1 MATNFYFNN
10 FNNSQEQ
17 LLIES
22 LIIESIKIYGHDL
35 FYLPR
40 TEVAKDSLYL
50 QDDLSSFNAAYNIEM
65 YVKNV
70 EGFGGEG
77 DLFSRFGVE
86 IRDQVTFVVAQSVF
100 NEEIQSQTSLIRP
113 REGDLLFLPLN
124 GKVFQIKFVE
134 HEAVFYQ
141 MGSLQTYELTCE
153 LYEYSGERLNT
164 GIDIIDNIARD
175 NAPSRS
181 LYVTSTIGT
190 FQINETV
197 YVDLGS
203 NNELQATISSI
214 TANLS
219 AANAYTLEVRDIRS
233 DTEAMFFVANT
244 TITGRTS
251 GAAATIV
258 ERVSENFNDGEA
270 QNDYFETQGDNIL
283 DFTES
288 DPFSQGGTF

>member
-10 FNNSQEQ
+10 FTNSQEQ
-17 LLIES
+17 LLIEN

-35 FYLPR
+35 YYLPR
-40 TEVAKDSLYL
+40 TTVAKDTLYQ
-50 QDDLSSFNAAYNIEM
+50 QDDLSSFNAAYLVEM

-86 IRDQVTFVVAQSVF
+86 IRDQVTFVVSQRVF
-100 NEEIQSQTSLIRP
+100 EEEIQNQTSLIRP
-113 REGDLLFLPLN
+113 REGDLIFLPLN
-124 GKVFQIKFVE
+124 NKVFQIKFVE

-181 LYVTSTIGT
+181 IYVTGATGA
-190 FQINETV
+190 FVVDETV

-219 AANAYTLEVRDIRS
+219 TSGAYTLEVRDIRS
-233 DTEAMFFVANT
+233 ETNTMFFTANT
-244 TITGRTS
+244 TLTGRTS

-258 ERVSENFNDGEA
+258 ERLSENFNDGEA
-270 QNDYFETQGDNIL
+270 QNDYFETQGDNII
-283 DFTES
+283 DFSEA
-288 DPFSQGGTF
+288 DPFSQGGSF